1 MQADI
6 IVTGSEFLLGETVDT
21 NSAYIARHLR
31 DVGIDVAFIIT
42 VGDDEQNMI
51 LSLEQ
56 SLSRSDLVITTGGLG
71 PTVDDVTRPAVAG
84 AIGRE
89 LIWVPELLTDIEA
102 FFVRRGRDMTENNRR
117 QAYIPAGA
125 IPIHNPVG
133 TAPAFIVEDMRGTI
147 ICLPGVPHEMEYLM
161 QNEVLPYLRRRA
173 ERPVVIRTRTL
184 HTCGIGESNVDA
196 VIGDVEQSH
205 NPVVGLAAHPGQTDI
220 RITARGADEAE
231 AVRLLDETEAEIR
244 RRLGDVIFGVDD
256 ETLEGI
262 IAEALEGRG
271 ESLAILETN
280 TAGELAER
288 LRRALEARG
297 AGHLLRLARTLPA
310 GDRPPSEEYV
320 AETARAL
327 AQEAGAHWVLC
338 VVGAGGPE
346 QGISTDG
353 RGRTCMAIQG
363 PEWPLAVLPFRYG
376 GEDAHGRGWI
386 IWRGLDTL
394 RRALKGLPLRDL

>member
-1 MQADI
+1 MQAEI

-42 VGDDEQNMI
+42 VGDDETNMVI
-51 LSLEQ
+51 SLEQ
-56 SLSRSDLVITTGGLG
+56 ALSRSDLIITTGGLG

-84 AIGRE
+84 AVGRE
-89 LIWVPELLTDIEA
+89 LIWMPELLADIEA

-133 TAPAFIVEDMRGTI
+133 TAPAFIVEDARGTI

-196 VIGDVEQSH
+196 AIGDLEQSH

-231 AVRLLDETEAEIR
+231 AERLLDETEAEIR
-244 RRLGDVIFGVDD
+244 RRLGDVIFGVDG
-256 ETLEGI
+256 ETLESL

-271 ESLAILETN
+271 ETLAILETN

-297 AGHLLRLARTLPA
+297 VGHLLRLARTLPA
-310 GDRPPSEEYV
+310 SDRPPSEEYV

-376 GEDAHGRGWI
+376 GEDVHGRGWI